1 LKEKR
6 FKNNL
11 PDYSGNNNLTITI
24 TPYAN
29 IIEWIIQEIEFFIEL
44 TTSGGIIMRFAVLG
58 AGSAGQGI
66 AGYLALHGHEIKLYN
81 RTQKRISKI
90 QQSKTLKV
98 TGILEGNARIQNSST
113 CIEDIVTDCDY
124 ILLTARAFGHKTLVE
139 ESLPFI
145 SNHSKIVVFTAYWAA
160 LTLQS
165 ILSQYNRKD
174 ITIIETTL
182 LPLAC
187 RIISPG
193 HVHISGA
200 KSKMRMAAYPYEHA
214 YSTYK
219 ELHSVLPQLF
229 LGKNVLETSLE
240 NYNPVIHVP
249 IALFNIE
256 KLQKNPESFLF
267 YNQGVSPQVAKII
280 DALDKERIAISS
292 RLGLDLDTAQHM
304 LKDYYNVK
312 GASTYQIIKNWKA
325 VKEYVLPAPFEYV
338 REELLYGL
346 SPLISLCKCFSVP
359 VPTASACIA
368 LWSAI
373 DEVNYQK
380 DGIKI
385 SDFGPEGMKKEDFLN
400 LLRSSKLR
408 ED

>member
-1 LKEKR
+1 M
-6 FKNNL
+6 
-11 PDYSGNNNLTITI
+11 PDYSGNNNLTKTI
-24 TPYAN
+24 TYYTKV
-29 IIEWIIQEIEFFIEL
+29 IEWIIQKMEFFIEL
-44 TTSGGIIMRFAVLG
+44 TTSGGFTMRFAVLG

-66 AGYLALHGHEIKLYN
+66 AGYLALHGHEITLYN

-98 TGILEGNARIQNSST
+98 TGILKGNARIQNSST
-113 CIEDIVTDCDY
+113 RIEDIVTDCDY
-124 ILLTARAFGHKTLVE
+124 ILLTARACGHKTLVE

-145 SNHSKIVVFTAYWAA
+145 SNHTKIVVFTAYWAA
-160 LTLQS
+160 LRLQPL
-165 ILSQYNRKD
+165 LSQYNRKD
-174 ITIIETTL
+174 ITIVETTL

-187 RIISPG
+187 RVISPG
-193 HVHISGA
+193 HVHIAGA
-200 KSKMRMAAYPYEHA
+200 KSKMRMAVYPYEHA
-214 YSTYK
+214 YTIYR

-256 KLQKNPESFLF
+256 KLQNNPESFLF
-267 YNQGVSPQVAKII
+267 YNQGISPQVANIM
-280 DALDKERIAISS
+280 DALDKERMAISS
-292 RLGLDLDTAQHM
+292 RLGLDLDTIQYM

-312 GASTYQIIKNWKA
+312 GTSTYQIIKNWKA
-325 VKEYVLPAPFEYV
+325 VKEYVLPNPHEYI

-346 SPLISLCKCFSVP
+346 SPLVSLCKCFSVP
-359 VPTASACIA
+359 APTASACIA

-373 DEVNYQK
+373 DEIDYQK

-385 SDFGPEGMKKEDFLN
+385 SDFGSEGMKKEDFLN
-400 LLRSSKLR
+400 IIKRSKLM